1 MRDGNAG
8 VCDSSLT
15 ALVATRRRGY
25 ARDIEKQILRFAQN
39 DKGGANDSLAPPP
52 LVGEGGEVVMSYR
65 QCLVTMIF

>member
-39 DKGGANDSLAPPP
+39 DKGGANDRLAPP
-52 LVGEGGEVVMSYR
+52 LVGEGGEVGMSYR